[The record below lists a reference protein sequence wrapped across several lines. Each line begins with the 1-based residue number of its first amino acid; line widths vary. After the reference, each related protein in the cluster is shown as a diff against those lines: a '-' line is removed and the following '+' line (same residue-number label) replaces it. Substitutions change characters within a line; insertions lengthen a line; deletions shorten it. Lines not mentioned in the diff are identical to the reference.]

1 MTSGPITW
9 SARHVPV
16 LRDVHPWSAV
26 RAALPREGPSVV
38 RIVVA
43 SAVSWQVCV
52 WLGAT
57 QPPIYAVIV
66 PLVAIRDAPG
76 SALNVSLARLVGVV
90 AGLAVGIGVLAWL
103 RPSALTVALVL
114 AVALAIGMVLRI
126 GDTLN
131 IQVAVSALLVFAN
144 ADPASYAVSRLW
156 ETAVG
161 AVVTVVLSPLLL
173 PTNPARS
180 FVTALREV
188 ADGAAEDLVLAADL
202 PVDPADPAR
211 EDLAARL
218 TDRVHRRDDT
228 ARKLP
233 GRLASAR
240 RAVRLHPLWRR
251 RHAAELAALEEPTA
265 AAPEIT
271 ELVRTH
277 VTDVVELGRRPD
289 TCAWWAGTAA
299 RTRAVVRPLADAVAA
314 GLKGTPDREALA
326 ETAAAVEAHTAADH
340 SALGGLIRRPLRR
353 AERLL
358 TTLAGPDRLAG
369 TGGSGP

>member
-1 MTSGPITW
+1 
-9 SARHVPV
+9 VPA
-16 LRDVHPWSAV
+16 LRDVHPWSTV

-43 SAVSWQVCV
+43 AAVSWQVCV

-57 QPPIYAVIV
+57 QPPVYAVVV
-66 PLVAIRDAPG
+66 PLVAVRDAPG

-131 IQVAVSALLVFAN
+131 VQVAVSALLVFAN
-144 ADPASYAVSRLW
+144 ADPASYAVARLW

-180 FVTALREV
+180 FVAALRDV
-188 ADGAAEDLVLAADL
+188 ADGAAEDLLLAADL
-202 PVDPADPAR
+202 PGDPADPAR
-211 EDLAARL
+211 DDLAARL
-218 TDRVHRRDDT
+218 RHRTHRRDDA
-228 ARKLP
+228 ARRLP
-233 GRLASAR
+233 DQLASAR

-251 RHAAELAALEEPTA
+251 RHTAGLAALEGPAA

-271 ELVRTH
+271 ALVRAH
-277 VTDVVELGRRPD
+277 VADVVELGRRTD
-289 TCAWWAGTAA
+289 TREWWAASAA
-299 RTRAVVRPLADAVAA
+299 RNREIVLPLAEAVAA
-314 GLKGTPDREALA
+314 GLRGTPDGDALARAAEALR
-326 ETAAAVEAHTAADH
+326 AHSAADH
-340 SALGGLIRRPLRR
+340 SPLGGLVRRPLRR
-353 AERLL
+353 ML
-358 TTLAGPDRLAG
+358 TVLTEPAGVP
-369 TGGSGP
+369 